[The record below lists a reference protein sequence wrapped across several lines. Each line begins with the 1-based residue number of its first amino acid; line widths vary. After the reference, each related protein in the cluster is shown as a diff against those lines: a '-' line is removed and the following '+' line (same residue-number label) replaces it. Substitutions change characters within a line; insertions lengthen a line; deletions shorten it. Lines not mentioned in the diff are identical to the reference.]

1 MHAFYAFIE
10 ILNKLLNLAF
20 SIKAKQKEEKLQ
32 DEYSEINDDM
42 EGYLS
47 ATRHDLGSGLY
58 KPNGKPPTD
67 KDL

>member
-10 ILNKLLNLAF
+10 LLNKLLDLIAL
-20 SIKAKQKEEKLQ
+20 KTKKDKEEKLQ
-32 DEYSEINDDM
+32 DEYSEINDDV
-42 EGYLS
+42 EGYLT
-47 ATRHDLGSGLY
+47 ATRNNIGSGLY